1 MVTMHNVTY
10 SDLEALI
17 SVIGIVKERLKD
29 DVSKS
34 SMSPRTANAVTLG
47 IERLLA
53 DGIDDA
59 CTHIADREDPAAII
73 FTIEKV
79 VVRLLEI
86 RQLHDE
92 PMKTRVLM
100 MKDLTQAMLSRTVW
114 GDGGPF

>member
-1 MVTMHNVTY
+1 MQNVTH

-29 DVSKS
+29 DVAKS
-34 SMSPRTANAVTLG
+34 PMSQRTANAVTLG
-47 IERLLA
+47 LERILA

-59 CTHIADREDPAAII
+59 TQYLADGEDPGAVI
-73 FTIEKV
+73 FTIEKA

-86 RQLHDE
+86 RQLHEE

-114 GDGGPF
+114 GSGGPF

>member
-1 MVTMHNVTY
+1 MQNVTH

-17 SVIGIVKERLKD
+17 SVIGIVKERLKE

-34 SMSPRTANAVTLG
+34 HMSQRTASAVTLG
-47 IERLLA
+47 LERVLG

-59 CTHIADREDPAAII
+59 CTYLANGEEPGAVI
-73 FTIEKV
+73 FTIEKAV
-79 VVRLLEI
+79 VQLLEI
-86 RQLHDE
+86 RQLHEE

-114 GDGGPF
+114 GSGGPF